1 MFGFG
6 GKKSTSQEQNAL
18 IDATA
23 GDEVSIVFNFFNLLM
38 KGLVLTVKN
47 NNR

>member
-23 GDEVSIVFNFFNLLM
+23 GDEVSIVFNFLIYWW
-38 KGLVLTVKN
+38 KGSFLP
-47 NNR
+47 

>member
-23 GDEVSIVFNFFNLLM
+23 GDEVSILLIFFQFIDERACSYRN
-38 KGLVLTVKN
+38 KQ
-47 NNR
+47 